1 MTGCQRWA
9 STLTTERGSPCRVEQ
24 SHSVGK
30 HTMRRKMLRSRGKKT
45 TVFDYV
51 KTISKLCTGITCV
64 FREFMVLP
72 LQCMMRPQ
80 SSSQTCLWYIYWHHH
95 HCNHHHHPFHHHH
108 PPPHHHCN
116 PHPDDT
122 SLSKTVETGQEP
134 SLGDG
139 SDPSPLVM
147 DLSCYPSHHHHCH

>member
-51 KTISKLCTGITCV
+51 KTISKLCRDNV
-64 FREFMVLP
+64 
-72 LQCMMRPQ
+72 
-80 SSSQTCLWYIYWHHH
+80 CLLGV
-95 HCNHHHHPFHHHH
+95 CSV
-108 PPPHHHCN
+108 
-116 PHPDDT
+116 T
-122 SLSKTVETGQEP
+122 STMHTET
-134 SLGDG
+134 SIIIA
-139 SDPSPLVM
+139 
-147 DLSCYPSHHHHCH
+147 DLYVVHSYR